1 MLHNPSSVRV
11 QCITLRHPVFVLGI
25 SGILD
30 VSVPGSR
37 RPGIDVALKRRLTNI
52 WKRGKQT
59 AKDLYR
65 QGKYRSKEVGEQLE
79 QWRKRA

>member
-1 MLHNPSSVRV
+1 M
-11 QCITLRHPVFVLGI
+11 
-25 SGILD
+25 
-30 VSVPGSR
+30 
-37 RPGIDVALKRRLTNI
+37 ALMCRLANI

-65 QGKYRSKEVGEQLE
+65 QGKYRSKEVGERLE

>member
-1 MLHNPSSVRV
+1 MVKGNFPDNG
-11 QCITLRHPVFVLGI
+11 C
-25 SGILD
+25 
-30 VSVPGSR
+30 
-37 RPGIDVALKRRLTNI
+37 PGIDVALKRRLANI

-65 QGKYRSKEVGEQLE
+65 QGKYRTKEVGERLE

>member
-1 MLHNPSSVRV
+1 MASSPQQWNSEWGDANAHNS
-11 QCITLRHPVFVLGI
+11 HPQTATYGKKSYEPF
-25 SGILD
+25 
-30 VSVPGSR
+30 
-37 RPGIDVALKRRLTNI
+37 RLTNI